1 MMGISVTVGVGT
13 TTGAFVI
20 LLAGIGTFVGVVVD
34 GPVGTG
40 TCTGLDVGGTRIGGC
55 GVISCGGTLADGACV
70 DDIGAFVE
78 LLESP
83 CVVGSA
89 VGAFDVIGGGGGGIT
104 SGLLGDSVGMITGIN
119 VGALVVLV

>member
-1 MMGISVTVGVGT
+1 MGVSVMVGVGA
-13 TTGAFVI
+13 TTGVFVI
-20 LLAGIGTFVGVVVD
+20 LLTGIGTFVGVLVVVD
-34 GPVGTG
+34 G
-40 TCTGLDVGGTRIGGC
+40 TCTGLDVGGTKIGGC

-104 SGLLGDSVGMITGIN
+104 SGLLGDSVGIITGIS
-119 VGALVVLV
+119 VGAFVVFV